1 MSECCRAS
9 SMSSGV
15 PAYYKKGK
23 GKGDVWSTA
32 YPRPRACGRE
42 SEMLW
47 GSLVPAGGPF
57 FFKNKG
63 PGQLNRNYFI
73 AGRGMM
79 PYHPGQGH
87 TARRALSWS
96 ELYATVVYQYTNG
109 FTSCLHAVAPP
120 RKMQIESYKDPGRWR
135 LMSNSF
141 PSRLAIRTKPPMR
154 LVLLCA
160 LGPMFW

>member
-1 MSECCRAS
+1 MSECCRAL

-15 PAYYKKGK
+15 PAYYKK

-63 PGQLNRNYFI
+63 PGQLNPNYFI

-79 PYHPGQGH
+79 PYHPGH
-87 TARRALSWS
+87 TARRAWSLS
-96 ELYATVVYQYTNG
+96 ELYCYTNG
-109 FTSCLHAVAPP
+109 FTSRLHAVAPP
-120 RKMQIESYKDPGRWR
+120 RRPSHTRILAAGDS
-135 LMSNSF
+135 SNSF
-141 PSRLAIRTKPPMR
+141 PSRLSIRTKPSMR